1 MAQPGYSWIDKRFLH
16 SYEQFLPEEML
27 ARLKFKTYI
36 EKGVLI
42 CGSTDSPVQSLDP
55 WQQMLGMTQFYNE
68 EESIS
73 PYEAFKCYTV
83 NPARAILEDDERGQL
98 LPGKRADF
106 FTGNVNIFSL
116 SPEELAAFRPSKT
129 YYLGAEAK
137 PHSGTVFSLI
147 KMLLGKSKK
156 V

>member
-16 SYEQFLPEEML
+16 TYEQFLPDEMI
-27 ARLKFKTYI
+27 ARLKVKTFI
-36 EKGVLI
+36 DKGVLI

-83 NPARAILEDDERGQL
+83 NPAKAILEDNERGQL
-98 LPGKRADF
+98 LPGMRADF
-106 FTGNVNIFSL
+106 FTGDRNIFSL
-116 SPEELAAFRPSKT
+116 SPEEIADFRPNKT
-129 YYLGAEAK
+129 YYLGSEVRQHKGA
-137 PHSGTVFSLI
+137 VLSLV
-147 KMLLGKSKK
+147 KMLLSKSKK